1 MPVFQSK
8 VNDKGDE
15 YEENRAAIACWMDEF
30 PEIAATLLGTPPL
43 FGGTPVS
50 PGTIRLFING
60 GRLKA
65 MLSPKNSDLALYTT
79 IDQPEH
85 LLACLEQNL
94 QEGKYDWK
102 RSTERTTPY

>member
-1 MPVFQSK
+1 MSVFSRK
-8 VNDKGDE
+8 VNDKSDE
-15 YEENRAAIACWMDEF
+15 YEENRASIAVLMDEF
-30 PEIAATLLGTPPL
+30 PEICATLLGTPPL
-43 FGGTPVS
+43 FEGTPVA

-79 IDQPEH
+79 IQHPEH
-85 LLACLEQNL
+85 LLECLESNL

-102 RSTERTTPY
+102 KSSERTTPY